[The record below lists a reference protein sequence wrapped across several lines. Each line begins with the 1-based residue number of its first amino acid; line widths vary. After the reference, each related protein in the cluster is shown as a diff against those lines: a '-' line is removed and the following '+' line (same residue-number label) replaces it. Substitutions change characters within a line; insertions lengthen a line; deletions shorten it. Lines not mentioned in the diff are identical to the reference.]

1 MKKLMLLVVTLT
13 ILAGASIQAQDI
25 AGTWQGTLQ
34 AGKGLR
40 TVLKITKT
48 NDGGWSAM
56 FYSIDQGR
64 TAWQYP
70 PSPCRNRPSNFR
82 CQQSTAATRESSAQT
97 ERLSSV
103 HGSRT
108 THHILWTSSER
119 QRRPSGKLTRP
130 HTPCSSS
137 WLIPTSNWSA
147 LDWVEQDAQWSFW
160 LAWATPPTRSTNS
173 HLS

>member
-1 MKKLMLLVVTLT
+1 MKKLTLLVVTLT
-13 ILAGASIQAQDI
+13 ILAGAFAQAQDI

-56 FYSIDQGR
+56 FYSIDQGPDGM
-64 TAWQYP
+64 TI
-70 PSPCRNRPSNFR
+70 PSITLHE
-82 CQQSTAATRESSAQT
+82 STVKFSMPAINGSYEG
-97 ERLSSV
+97 RLSSD
-103 HGSRT
+103 GASITGTWTKT
-108 THHILWTSSER
+108 TRHILWTSSER

-137 WLIPTSNWSA
+137 WLIPTSNWRC
-147 LDWVEQDAQWSFW
+147 
-160 LAWATPPTRSTNS
+160 P
-173 HLS
+173 